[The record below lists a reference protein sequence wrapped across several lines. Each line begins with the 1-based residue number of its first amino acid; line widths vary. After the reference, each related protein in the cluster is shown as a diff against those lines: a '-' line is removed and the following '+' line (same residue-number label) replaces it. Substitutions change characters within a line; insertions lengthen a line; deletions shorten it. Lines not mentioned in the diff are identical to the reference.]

1 MVCCW
6 LVSIHR
12 EGRFGANPRIYGEDR
27 VEGTAGKVVY
37 RVRRV
42 CDDERG
48 AGGERRTK
56 GLRERDRARGGG
68 RLFVEEKGVIVE
80 VPSRGDERKRR
91 GRKG

>member
-27 VEGTAGKVVY
+27 VEGTAGKVVN
-37 RVRRV
+37 RVRRE

-56 GLRERDRARGGG
+56 VERGRARDGG
-68 RLFVEEKGVIVE
+68 LFVEEKGVIGWLSE
-80 VPSRGDERKRR
+80 ATRGN
-91 GRKG
+91 